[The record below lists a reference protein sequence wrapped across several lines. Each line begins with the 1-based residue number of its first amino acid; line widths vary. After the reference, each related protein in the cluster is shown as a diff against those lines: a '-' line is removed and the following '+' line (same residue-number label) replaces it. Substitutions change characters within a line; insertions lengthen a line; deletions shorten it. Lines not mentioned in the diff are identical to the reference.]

1 MPMKVLILGANG
13 ATARLVTERL
23 LNETDNDLVLFLRHA
38 DRLSQY
44 AHEERITL
52 VEGDAQNI
60 STLKAAMKDVDIVY
74 SNLGGTDLADS
85 TRAVLT
91 AMKATSRTRLL
102 FYSALGALHEVPGAF
117 GEWNEQAIKDYL
129 PGFRES
135 DSLISHTPE
144 ITTTQFR
151 PAWLTD
157 NDEVNYETTARNEPF
172 KGTEVS
178 RKSVADFVVRL
189 IKNPTLYANDS
200 IGLDKPGTDG
210 DKPAW
215 L

>member
-1 MPMKVLILGANG
+1 G
-13 ATARLVTERL
+13 R
-23 LNETDNDLVLFLRHA
+23 
-38 DRLSQY
+38 
-44 AHEERITL
+44 
-52 VEGDAQNI
+52 
-60 STLKAAMKDVDIVY
+60 
-74 SNLGGTDLADS
+74 TDLAYT

-91 AMKATSRTRLL
+91 AMTATGRTRLL